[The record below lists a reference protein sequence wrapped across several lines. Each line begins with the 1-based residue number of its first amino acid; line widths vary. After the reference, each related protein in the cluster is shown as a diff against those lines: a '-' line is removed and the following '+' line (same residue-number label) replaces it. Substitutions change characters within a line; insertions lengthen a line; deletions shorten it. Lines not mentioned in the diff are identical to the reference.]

1 MPSPRRVLV
10 WASASQ
16 ASVSVVNFGLPSI
29 GPELRAEFGLSL
41 AELGAVLTASLFGSG
56 IALYAAGIV
65 VDRSGGRRATLA
77 GSAIGACSLAAA
89 AFAPSA
95 GVLIALLVLS
105 GIGMAAIPI
114 AGIGSLFR
122 VYPTD
127 RRGFALGVRQMAVP
141 LGGVIGAVLLPV
153 LDAVGGARLAIGA
166 CAVPV
171 AIAGILFATVAGGV
185 PAAHER
191 PPMGLRR
198 IWSAPGFQRLLVV
211 AAFYIVVLQALLSF
225 TVPAARDAGLSTFAA
240 GAAFFV
246 LNVTAGVAR
255 IVWGRLADRDGGTRR
270 VRDARPHRLGR
281 GLGRPGVRAR
291 APPRPRCRDRR
302 RDRVRVRRTRLER
315 PRLRER
321 GGVDS
326 ARARWTV
333 RRRRRHAR
341 LHTLGRLDPR
351 DGRTRRPRRLER
363 ALVDHGRAGRCRSA
377 RRYRSR
383 ARAGRRSALSL
394 S

>member
-65 VDRSGGRRATLA
+65 VDRNGGRRATLA

-270 VRDARPHRLGR
+270 VQMLVCTGWVAASGGLVFALALHLGPAAAIAAVIVFAFGALGWNALVYVSAGEWTPPELAAQSVAVAATLVFVLSAASTPVMGALAAHAGWNALWLTTAVLAAAGALVAT
-281 GLGRPGVRAR
+281 GLGRAR
-291 APPRPRCRDRR
+291 AQARP
-302 RDRVRVRRTRLER
+302 
-315 PRLRER
+315 
-321 GGVDS
+321 
-326 ARARWTV
+326 A
-333 RRRRRHAR
+333 
-341 LHTLGRLDPR
+341 
-351 DGRTRRPRRLER
+351 
-363 ALVDHGRAGRCRSA
+363 
-377 RRYRSR
+377 
-383 ARAGRRSALSL
+383 
-394 S
+394 